1 MSTKLK
7 EYQNRHAALAK
18 AQRDLS
24 DKAGEDG
31 ALAEEDQA
39 AFELNTAE
47 LEKLTTGIA
56 RETNLQDIE
65 RALIPTG
72 AGGDGAAE
80 TDGDPGQ
87 QQANEVKW
95 SFGEQ
100 LQAVQ
105 LAASQHPSQWDK
117 RLVPAAATGLSDA
130 VGSEGGFLIGTD
142 TSQDLI
148 KHAFENTQVFG
159 GAGYPG
165 VTRIPISANSNAVK
179 INAVNETS
187 RATGSRWGGIQVYW
201 IESGGEKTGS
211 KPKFRQIELS
221 LKKLIGLCYSTDE
234 LLQDAVALE
243 AVIREAFISEFAFMI
258 QDAVFAGTGA
268 GQPLGILPSPCLVT
282 IAKETDQA
290 ADTIVK
296 ENIDK
301 MWTQMWAR
309 GIPRSVWFINQD
321 CYPQLFS
328 MTLDVGTGGVP
339 VYLPPGGLSTSP
351 YGTLMGRPV
360 IPVEQCQT
368 VGTKG
373 DILFCDLGEYLF
385 ADKGGIAQ
393 ASSIHL
399 RFDYDET
406 VFRFVYR
413 ADGQPAWNAA
423 LTPYKSAGAAAN
435 KIGPFIA
442 LATR

>member
-1 MSTKLK
+1 MSSKLK

-18 AQRDLS
+18 AQRELS
-24 DKAGEDG
+24 DKAGDDG
-31 ALAEEDQA
+31 ALPEEDQA
-39 AFELNTAE
+39 AFDLNTAE
-47 LEKLTTGIA
+47 LEKLTGAIA
-56 RETNLQDIE
+56 RETHLQDIE
-65 RALIPTG
+65 RELIPTG
-72 AGGDGAAE
+72 AGDDGAAE
-80 TDGDPGQ
+80 TDGALGVNK
-87 QQANEVKW
+87 AEW
-95 SFGEQ
+95 SCFGEQ
-100 LQAVQ
+100 LQAIQ
-105 LAASQHPSQWDK
+105 LAASQHPAEWDK
-117 RLVPAAATGLSDA
+117 RLVPTAASGLSGA

-142 TSQDLI
+142 ISQELI
-148 KHAFENTQVFG
+148 THAFENAQVFG
-159 GAGYPG
+159 GAGYSG
-165 VTRIPISANSNAVK
+165 VKRIPISSNSNSVK

-187 RATGSRWGGIQVYW
+187 RATGSRWGGVQVYW
-201 IESGGEKTGS
+201 IETGGQKTGK
-211 KPKFRQIELS
+211 KPDFRQIELS
-221 LKKLIGLCYSTDE
+221 LKKLAGLCYSTDE
-234 LLQDAVALE
+234 LLQDATALG
-243 AVIREAFISEFAFMI
+243 AVVKEAFISEFAFVV
-258 QDAVFAGTGA
+258 QDAVIAGTGA
-268 GQPLGILPSPCLVT
+268 GQPMGILNSPCLVT
-282 IAKETDQA
+282 VAKETNQA
-290 ADTIVK
+290 AKSIEK

-360 IPVEQCQT
+360 IPIEQCQT
-368 VGTKG
+368 VGTTG

-385 ADKGGIAQ
+385 ADKGGIEQ

-413 ADGQPAWNAA
+413 CDGQPAWNAA

-442 LATR
+442 LASR